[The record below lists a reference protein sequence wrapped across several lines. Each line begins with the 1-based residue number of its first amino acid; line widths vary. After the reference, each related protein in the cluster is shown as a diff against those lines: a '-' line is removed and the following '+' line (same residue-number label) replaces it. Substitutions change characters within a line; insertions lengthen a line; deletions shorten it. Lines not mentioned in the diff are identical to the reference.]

1 MVESLEWPIW
11 PTDGLSASMLVP
23 IWVAKCPLKSSTQDS
38 SSEEP
43 RAHVDGS
50 DLTDFLYLSLISR
63 LMQTHAD
70 FGWLGEVV
78 TS

>member
-1 MVESLEWPIW
+1 
-11 PTDGLSASMLVP
+11 MLVP
-23 IWVAKCPLKSSTQDS
+23 VWVAKCPLKSSTQDS